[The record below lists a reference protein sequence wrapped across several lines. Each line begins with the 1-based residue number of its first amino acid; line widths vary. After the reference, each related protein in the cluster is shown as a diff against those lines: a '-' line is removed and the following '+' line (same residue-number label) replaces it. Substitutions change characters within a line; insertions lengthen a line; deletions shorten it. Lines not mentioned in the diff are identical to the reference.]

1 MLPMERLTEAFY
13 QMVFPM
19 DISLGIAGG
28 GCKAFY
34 ALGVGHE
41 MKRWGIRFR
50 EVSGVS
56 AGAAMALCLVGDRE
70 EDAVEYFEEITRRND
85 KNFKISNLFF
95 GERVFPHES
104 MYRRTIRYAMN
115 WEKIKHSGIKAYI
128 ITVRAFP
135 KKEESLKAK
144 FEIAKLIAETAQAYI
159 KDEKDRLDGKK
170 ANRTQEILRKWN
182 MTEVVFTEKD
192 FQSPEILEQ
201 IIMNSSSIPPV
212 VSLQN
217 SKNEYY
223 IDGGL
228 TNNLALEFFDKRL
241 PRFGIYYEDTTL
253 IGKDKNLLKNCYLIK
268 PSRTLPI
275 TSFDYTNPTGVR
287 ETYELG
293 KEDAKRQKSEIIEFI
308 RQQQFLSLPQFF
320 QLKV

>member
-1 MLPMERLTEAFY
+1 
-13 QMVFPM
+13 
-19 DISLGIAGG
+19 
-28 GCKAFY
+28 
-34 ALGVGHE
+34 
-41 MKRWGIRFR
+41 
-50 EVSGVS
+50 
-56 AGAAMALCLVGDRE
+56 
-70 EDAVEYFEEITRRND
+70 
-85 KNFKISNLFF
+85 
-95 GERVFPHES
+95 
-104 MYRRTIRYAMN
+104 
-115 WEKIKHSGIKAYI
+115 
-128 ITVRAFP
+128 
-135 KKEESLKAK
+135 
-144 FEIAKLIAETAQAYI
+144 
-159 KDEKDRLDGKK
+159 
-170 ANRTQEILRKWN
+170 
-182 MTEVVFTEKD
+182 
-192 FQSPEILEQ
+192 
-201 IIMNSSSIPPV
+201 MNSSSIPPV